1 MNTFPEYGSLPALNA
16 IISGDLNAGVPAV
29 LVSIA
34 SAPSN
39 SLLIPKSAILTSPDS
54 VLKRLLGFKSR

>member
-1 MNTFPEYGSLPALNA
+1 LKD
-16 IISGDLNAGVPAV
+16 IVSGDLNAGVPAA

-39 SLLIPKSAILTSPDS
+39 SLLIPKSAIFILPEFALS
-54 VLKRLLGFKSR
+54 KLLGFKSR